1 VRSVPGR
8 VLLVC
13 ALAAAL
19 PLQSCG
25 EEDERRR
32 GVDARALLESGF
44 SRPISSSMAEIDLEL
59 SVDGVRELS
68 EPVSFSA
75 EGPYVSG
82 KGERIPS
89 VDWAFDAD
97 LAGYGL
103 DGEVVSTGENVF
115 LSLFGDNYQVGEEA
129 VGAANAEIQAATAA
143 AGGVPEPLADLGVQ
157 PLDWFGRPTY
167 EGDEEVAG
175 VDTAHVTGRLR
186 AEQVTEDLNAV
197 GSRIGIPRG
206 ATFRGGTIEA
216 WIGIEDELLRE
227 LTVLGDFTVTPARRE
242 ALRGT
247 TGGRLGLEIVLAE
260 VGDQQEIT
268 IPEGG
273 GFKPIGRLLESIND
287 LTSGAFDLGL
297 A

>member
-1 VRSVPGR
+1 VRSAR
-8 VLLVC
+8 LLFACV
-13 ALAAAL
+13 LAAAVAAHG
-19 PLQSCG
+19 CG
-25 EEDERRR
+25 EEDGRRD
-32 GVDARALLESGF
+32 VDARALLESAF
-44 SRPISSSMAEIDLEL
+44 SRPISSSVTEIDFQL
-59 SVDGVRELS
+59 SVDGVRQLS

-82 KGERIPS
+82 NGERIPS

-115 LSLFGDNYQVGEEA
+115 LSLFGDNYQVGEAA
-129 VGAANAEIQAATAA
+129 VGAANAQIQAATAG
-143 AGGVPEPLADLGVQ
+143 AGEGPVRLADLGIQ
-157 PLDWFGRPTY
+157 PLDWFGKANY

-175 VDTAHVTGRLR
+175 VDAAHVTGRLR
-186 AEQVTEDLNAV
+186 GEQVTEDLNAL

-206 ATFRGGTIEA
+206 AIFRGGTIEV
-216 WIGIEDELLRE
+216 WIGIEDELLRK
-227 LTVLGDFTVTPARRE
+227 LTVLGDFTVASPRRQ
-242 ALRGT
+242 ALRGA
-247 TGGRLGLEIVLAE
+247 TGGKLGLDIVLAD

-273 GFKPIGRLLESIND
+273 GFKPIGRLIESIND
-287 LTSGAFDLGL
+287 LASGAFALGF